1 MGISSAGI
9 GSGLDVNGL
18 ITQLM
23 QLERQPLDSLNTK
36 KQTFNNQLSAFG
48 QVKSALDA
56 FKTAIANLKL
66 DMNFAATK
74 ASSSNTD
81 LLTATTDNSNAVAG
95 SYDIVVSALA
105 QAGVQASAGQ
115 PSSSTAIGAANFDAG
130 GPSMLHFATSG
141 KSFDISIDATD
152 TLETV
157 RDKINNAVIP
167 GDTTAQGLATASIVN
182 AGTAASPSYKLVV
195 ASTQQGTDN
204 NVNISTTDTKL
215 NSYFGFS
222 STQTASNASFS
233 VNGLPITRSTNSVTD
248 VVAGVT
254 LNLAAADPTKHVTL
268 SVARDTD
275 AVASKINDFITAYNK
290 LSSTVTNLHQKGGTL
305 EADNSATSV
314 ISQLQGVFNQPANIT
329 GGSYSWLAQ
338 IGVSF
343 QKDGTLA
350 LDKDAFSKAMN
361 TDFKGVVSLFTDTTS
376 GFAGRLYTAASN
388 MLDTNGLLDSRIS
401 GLNTRINSLDDNID
415 RENVR
420 LTSVEARLRKQYAS
434 LDSLLGT
441 MKNTSN
447 YLAAQLK

>member
-23 QLERQPLDSLNTK
+23 QLERQPLNSLNTK
-36 KQTFNNQLSAFG
+36 KQTYNDQLSAFG

-56 FKTAIANLKL
+56 FKTAAGNLNL

-74 ASSSNTD
+74 ATSSNTS
-81 LLTATTDNSNAVAG
+81 LLSATTDTTATPG

-105 QAGVQASAGQ
+105 QAGIQASGGQ
-115 PSSSTAIGAANFDAG
+115 ASSSTAIGTSNFDNST
-130 GPSMLHFATSG
+130 GPSTLTFSAAG
-141 KSFDISIDATD
+141 KSFDISVSATD

-167 GDTTAQGLATASIVN
+167 GDTAAQGLATASIIN
-182 AGTAASPSYKLVV
+182 DSPGSYKLVV
-195 ASTQQGTDN
+195 ASTQSGISN
-204 NVNISTTDTKL
+204 NVNISTTDAKL

-222 STQTASNASFS
+222 STQTASDASFS
-233 VNGLPITRSTNSVTD
+233 INGLPITRSTNSVTD

-254 LNLAAADPTKHVTL
+254 LNLASADATKHVNLT
-268 SVARDTD
+268 VARDTD
-275 AVASKINDFITAYNK
+275 AVASKINDFISAYNK
-290 LSSTVTNLHQKGGTL
+290 LSSTISNLHQKGATL

-329 GGSYSWLAQ
+329 GGSFSWLAQ

-350 LDKDAFSKAMN
+350 LDSSTFSKALN
-361 TDFKGVVSLFTDTTS
+361 TDYKSVVSLFTDTTN

-388 MLDTNGLLDSRIS
+388 MLDTNGLVDSRIS
-401 GLNTRINSLDDNID
+401 GLNTRINSLSDSID
-415 RENVR
+415 QENVR
-420 LTSVEARLRKQYAS
+420 LTNVETRLRTQYAN
-434 LDSLLGT
+434 LDALLGT

-447 YLAAQLK
+447 YLASQLK

>member
-1 MGISSAGI
+1 MIQERKI
-9 GSGLDVNGL
+9 GGVKHAVSHARHECGQVQSPNTRRRREQETGRCQETD
-18 ITQLM
+18 TQTQNAM
-23 QLERQPLDSLNTK
+23 RAPP
-36 KQTFNNQLSAFG
+36 LSA
-48 QVKSALDA
+48 DRR
-56 FKTAIANLKL
+56 
-66 DMNFAATK
+66 
-74 ASSSNTD
+74 
-81 LLTATTDNSNAVAG
+81 
-95 SYDIVVSALA
+95 DI
-105 QAGVQASAGQ
+105 
-115 PSSSTAIGAANFDAG
+115 
-130 GPSMLHFATSG
+130 
-141 KSFDISIDATD
+141 
-152 TLETV
+152 
-157 RDKINNAVIP
+157 
-167 GDTTAQGLATASIVN
+167 
-182 AGTAASPSYKLVV
+182 
-195 ASTQQGTDN
+195 
-204 NVNISTTDTKL
+204 
-215 NSYFGFS
+215 
-222 STQTASNASFS
+222 
-233 VNGLPITRSTNSVTD
+233 NGLPITRSTNSVTD

-254 LNLAAADPTKHVTL
+254 LNLAAADATKHVNLT
-268 SVARDTD
+268 VARDTD
-275 AVASKINDFITAYNK
+275 AVASKINDFISAYNK

-420 LTSVEARLRKQYAS
+420 LTSVETRLRKQYAS

-447 YLAAQLK
+447 YLASQLK